1 VYYSPK
7 YKELGM
13 MVYDFKPN
21 TQEVEADS
29 FCELEAAKVHS
40 ENLPQQINYKR

>member
-1 VYYSPK
+1 
-7 YKELGM
+7 M